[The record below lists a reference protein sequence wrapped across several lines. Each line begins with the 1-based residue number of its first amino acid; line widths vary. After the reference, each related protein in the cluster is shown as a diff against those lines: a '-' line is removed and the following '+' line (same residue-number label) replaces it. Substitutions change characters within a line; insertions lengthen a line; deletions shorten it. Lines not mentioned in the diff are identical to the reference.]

1 MDKIINIFFS
11 PTKVFQSLK
20 EKPSWALPLVIVLIF
35 IALTAV
41 VTVIST
47 KDVAMAK
54 QEEVL
59 KERGMSDEQI
69 QQAKVFITGPLPV
82 VFGALGAIIIT
93 GVILL
98 IFALLINVL
107 LPTLGGVSGF
117 ARVFSV
123 VSHSALVMVPG
134 NIIRLLLVVLTKS
147 IYATTSLAAFTPN
160 LARNSVMFQLLA
172 SLDLFVI
179 WEMVLVAMGIR
190 ITNEVK
196 KNNAYLLVFGIWL
209 GSVIL
214 SLALGRLAPGPR

>member
-59 KERGMSDEQI
+59 KERGLSDEQI
-69 QQAKVFITGPLPV
+69 QQAKVFMTGPLPV

-214 SLALGRLAPGPR
+214 SLALSRLAPGPR

>member
-20 EKPSWALPLVIVLIF
+20 EKPSWALPLVIVLVF

-47 KDVAMAK
+47 KDIAMAK
-54 QEEVL
+54 QEEIL

-69 QQAKVFITGPLPV
+69 QQSKTFMTGPMPII
-82 VFGALGAIIIT
+82 FGAIGAIIVT

-98 IFALLINVL
+98 VFALLINVL
-107 LPTLGGVSGF
+107 IPPLGGAGSF

-123 VSHSALVMVPG
+123 VSHSALVQVPG
-134 NIIRLLLVVLTKS
+134 NIIRLLLIILTKS

-160 LARNSVMFQLLA
+160 LARNTVIFQLLA

-179 WEMVLVAMGIR
+179 WEMVLVALGIR
-190 ITNEVK
+190 ITNDLK

-214 SLALGRLAPGPR
+214 SLTLGRLAPGTR

>member
-11 PTKVFQSLK
+11 PAKVFLSLK
-20 EKPSWALPLVIVLIF
+20 EKPSWALPLVIVLVF
-35 IALTAV
+35 TALTAV

-47 KDVAMAK
+47 KDIAMAK
-54 QEEVL
+54 QEEIL

-69 QQAKVFITGPLPV
+69 QQAKVFMTGPMPAI
-82 VFGALGAIIIT
+82 FGAIGAIIVT

-107 LPTLGGVSGF
+107 LPPLGGTGSF

-134 NIIRLLLVVLTKS
+134 SIIRLLLIFLTKS

-160 LARNSVMFQLLA
+160 LARNSIPFQLLA

-179 WEMVLVAMGIR
+179 WEMFLVAMGIR
-190 ITNEVK
+190 ITNDVK
-196 KNNAYLLVFGIWL
+196 KNNAYVLVFGIWL

-214 SLALGRLAPGPR
+214 SLALGRLVPGTR

>member
-11 PTKVFQSLK
+11 PAKVFQSLK

-69 QQAKVFITGPLPV
+69 QQAKVFLTGPLPA
-82 VFGALGAIIIT
+82 VFGAIGAIIVT

-98 IFALLINVL
+98 IFALLLNVL
-107 LPTLGGVSGF
+107 VPAFGGVGSF

-134 NIIRLLLVVLTKS
+134 NIIRLLLILVTKS
-147 IYATTSLAAFTPN
+147 ISATTSLAAFTPN
-160 LARNSVMFQLLA
+160 LARNSVIFQILA
-172 SLDLFVI
+172 SFDLFTI
-179 WEMVLVAMGIR
+179 WEMILVAMGIR
-190 ITNEVK
+190 IVNDLK
-196 KNNAYLLVFGIWL
+196 KNNAYLLVLGIWV
-209 GSVIL
+209 GSIIL
-214 SLALGRLAPGPR
+214 SIVLGRLVPGAR

>member
-1 MDKIINIFFS
+1 MDRIINFFFS

-69 QQAKVFITGPLPV
+69 QQAKAFLTGPLPIV
-82 VFGALGAIIIT
+82 MGAVGAIIIT

-107 LPTLGGVSGF
+107 LPPLGGVSGF

-160 LARNSVMFQLLA
+160 LARNSVIFQILGN
-172 SLDLFVI
+172 LDLFVI

-214 SLALGRLAPGPR
+214 SLALGRLAPGSR